1 MCVSHVLEKMRKD
14 GTGGPE
20 WTGEPRP
27 IRPRSHAHQST
38 VLKKIHNSRRM
49 LCEGSTSVTPFDFIA
64 CGQSNERKGD
74 SMYPKTFC
82 KMTHPMDAEAASP
95 LIVGQIV

>member
-1 MCVSHVLEKMRKD
+1 MRD
-14 GTGGPE
+14 QQALG
-20 WTGEPRP
+20 
-27 IRPRSHAHQST
+27 
-38 VLKKIHNSRRM
+38 
-49 LCEGSTSVTPFDFIA
+49 VTPFDFIA

>member
-1 MCVSHVLEKMRKD
+1 MEREGPNGLGNPSQSAHSAMPISLPCSKKYITHVGCYAKD
-14 GTGGPE
+14 QQAQG
-20 WTGEPRP
+20 
-27 IRPRSHAHQST
+27 
-38 VLKKIHNSRRM
+38 
-49 LCEGSTSVTPFDFIA
+49 VTPFDFIA

-82 KMTHPMDAEAASP
+82 KMTHLMDAEAASP